1 MSLVPVLISHLS
13 HAFPSRHLPMETR
26 CPELGADSDY
36 IRTCSKGLT
45 KKLGSDPR
53 PSRLSLLK
61 RVISLL
67 LPE

>member
-1 MSLVPVLISHLS
+1 MSLGPVLICHLG
-13 HAFPSRHLPMETR
+13 HAFSSRQLLMEAR
-26 CPELGADSDY
+26 RSELGGDSAY
-36 IRTCSKGLT
+36 IRTCLKGLT